1 MRREEKLIKGEEFKN
16 VFEGGEIHYGGELL
30 RAFVLKRGGRGVR
43 VGIVTGRK
51 IGGAVRRNRAK
62 RLLREGFRKI
72 REELIDGQEIVLV
85 PKRMAAEAKLSEI
98 EDALKEALIRAK
110 SFKHE

>member
-1 MRREEKLIKGEEFKN
+1 MRREEKLVKGEEFKR
-16 VFEGGEIHYGGELL
+16 VFDGGEAHSGRKLL
-30 RAFVLKRGGRGVR
+30 RAFVLKRGGAGVK
-43 VGIVTGRK
+43 VGIITGKK
-51 IGGAVRRNRAK
+51 IGGAVKRNRAK

-72 REELIDGQEIVLV
+72 REKLIDGQEIVLV
-85 PKRMAAEAKLSEI
+85 PKSMAAEAKLSEI